1 MRSMDRAREA
11 CEKHL
16 PHLSDELADVPPTTL
31 ESPGGPALDAFRRA
45 GGPGLLI
52 PAAYGGSGVSAV
64 DAARITR
71 ALGALSPSL
80 GVASAMHNF
89 SVAGLV
95 ALVGSAGASGL
106 EWMLIEGIARDRLL
120 VASGFAEG
128 RTGSGILESAVTARR
143 TENGYVVN
151 GSKKPCSLSRS
162 MDLLTASV
170 ALTGD
175 DGSTQLGVALIP
187 AGSPGISRNPFWGTP
202 VLAGAESDELVL
214 RDVLVAEELMLRPQV
229 ELGSGLDTLQT
240 VGFVW
245 FELLVTS
252 AYTGAV
258 GGLAE
263 RAIRAGRGS
272 AGDRAALV
280 IGMEA
285 AAALTENVAGAID
298 SGTVGND
305 ELGAALTA
313 RYAVQDLLVDLA
325 DRSAELLGGLAF
337 VTSPE
342 VGQLLAVSRAL
353 AFHPPSRLSAA
364 QALLDHH
371 DGAPLRVR

>member
-1 MRSMDRAREA
+1 MRCMDHAREA
-11 CEKHL
+11 CEARL
-16 PHLSDELADVPPTTL
+16 PGLAEELADVPHAVL
-31 ESPGGPALDAFRRA
+31 EAPGGPGLDAFRRA

-52 PAAYGGSGVSAV
+52 PAAYGGAGVSAV
-64 DAARITR
+64 EAVRITR

-95 ALVGSAGASGL
+95 ALVGSADASGL

-128 RTGSGILESAVTARR
+128 RAGAGILESAVTARPA
-143 TENGYVVN
+143 EGGYVID

-170 ALTGD
+170 ALTEE
-175 DGSTQLGVALIP
+175 DGGTRLGVALIP
-187 AGSPGISRNPFWGTP
+187 AKSAGISRRPFWGTP

-214 RDVLVAEELMLRPQV
+214 ENVHVADELMLRPQV
-229 ELGSGLDTLQT
+229 ELGAGLDTLQT

-245 FELLVTS
+245 FELLVTA

-258 GGLAE
+258 ARLAQS
-263 RAIRAGRGS
+263 AVRAGRGS

-280 IGMEA
+280 VKAEA
-285 AAALTENVAGAID
+285 AAALTENVARTVD
-298 SGTVGND
+298 TGTVGND

-325 DRSAELLGGLAF
+325 DRAAELLGGLAF

-353 AFHPPSRLSAA
+353 AFHPPSRLGVA

-371 DGAPLRVR
+371 DGAPLLVR